1 MTASTPRTTRRAQQ
15 ARTGSASP
23 AARGRS
29 PASSKP
35 TPSRSRSQPS
45 KSTSSKTTKKL
56 QYADGKPKP
65 KFRGYLHGL
74 GSVIFGGAALYLTLQ
89 TGRDSALG
97 SQHAQ
102 NWWGLVA
109 LCFGKFMNY
118 FSSAVLHLYP
128 FKDTFW
134 VTEALKADL
143 VCITLSVGFSA
154 MAFEP
159 VWSPESLSV
168 FWWTIFFMLANLACV
183 YWTFAGHIGLRTPQ
197 GRSEVPRNICLVIQ
211 FLYVA
216 TKIGKSQDYSFL
228 WMSAILFYVFAFA
241 FAGPVTAAHDKEPVY
256 FFWHKIQRNGLHED
270 FHNVLAIADALMVV
284 MAYQHIKSME

>member
-1 MTASTPRTTRRAQQ
+1 M
-15 ARTGSASP
+15 
-23 AARGRS
+23 
-29 PASSKP
+29 
-35 TPSRSRSQPS
+35 
-45 KSTSSKTTKKL
+45 
-56 QYADGKPKP
+56 
-65 KFRGYLHGL
+65 
-74 GSVIFGGAALYLTLQ
+74 
-89 TGRDSALG
+89 
-97 SQHAQ
+97 
-102 NWWGLVA
+102 
-109 LCFGKFMNY
+109 
-118 FSSAVLHLYP
+118 
-128 FKDTFW
+128 
-134 VTEALKADL
+134 
-143 VCITLSVGFSA
+143 CITLSVGFSA

-256 FFWHKIQRNGLHED
+256 FFCAFGPEPR
-270 FHNVLAIADALMVV
+270 
-284 MAYQHIKSME
+284 